1 MSEVLFTPFF
11 VLYVYVA
18 LFGYHKILIRCKLE
32 EDGIGIYFLNFRQNF
47 IKFNEVL
54 FVSINNQKINIVS
67 SNTSFPDPRTVLP
80 ISKIY
85 ITTNRKVKF
94 AFTEK
99 FQGYVIYPRD
109 TLNFYREIKQ
119 KMNLPNQTEI

>member
-1 MSEVLFTPFF
+1 MSEVFVTIFF

-18 LFGYHKILIRCKLE
+18 LFGYHKILIRYKLE
-32 EDGIGIYFLNFRQNF
+32 KDGIGIYFLNYQQNF
-47 IKFNEVL
+47 IKYSEIL
-54 FVSINNQKINIVS
+54 FLSINNQKMNIVS
-67 SNTSFPDPRTVLP
+67 SKTSFPDPRTVLP

-99 FQGYVIYPRD
+99 FQGYVIYP
-109 TLNFYREIKQ
+109 
-119 KMNLPNQTEI
+119 